1 VNIQKVTVFC
11 GSSTGFSSVYQ
22 ENAEELGVFLVKN
35 KISLLYG
42 GGKLGLMGTLA
53 DSVLEQGGKVIGVI
67 PDLLHREEVVHPK
80 IHEVI
85 VPKTMSERKVLMSKM
100 TDAYIIMPG
109 GLGTLDELFE
119 VLTLQ
124 QLQIEQKPV
133 GLLNV
138 NGFFNAMLEQLDFM
152 VKEGFLKQQGRELL
166 IVASTVED
174 LMEKLLVY
182 ESPEKSAIIN
192 KIVK

>member
-1 VNIQKVTVFC
+1 MNIQKVTVFC